1 MSYPKSKKTAKLY
14 ADYLSDLHNK
24 KFLPIERKDKIK
36 NPFTINF
43 AAAEEG
49 EELTDF
55 ITNGWEIIE

>member
-1 MSYPKSKKTAKLY
+1 MTYPKSKKTTKLY
-14 ADYLSDLHNK
+14 ADYLSFMRNK

-36 NPFTINF
+36 NPFAINF

-55 ITNGWEIIE
+55 ITNGWEIID